1 MKHAQP
7 APQAKLGTGHL
18 QGMLRSGAK
27 ELAQAL
33 PAFPDSIK
41 PVEEP
46 GLVGN
51 PVAHEVFQ
59 QRNPEELRPEQE
71 MEMNMEL

>member
-1 MKHAQP
+1 MKQTNV
-7 APQAKLGTGHL
+7 APKIGAGHF

-27 ELAQAL
+27 EFAQAL
-33 PAFPDSIK
+33 VALPDSIK

-59 QRNPEELRPEQE
+59 QRNPDELRPEQE
-71 MEMNMEL
+71 MELNMEM